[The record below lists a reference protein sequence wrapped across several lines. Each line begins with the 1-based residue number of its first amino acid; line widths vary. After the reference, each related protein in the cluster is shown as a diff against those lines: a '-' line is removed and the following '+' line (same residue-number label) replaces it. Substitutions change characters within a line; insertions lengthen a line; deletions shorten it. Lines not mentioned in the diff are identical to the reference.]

1 MKLNQKIQVKRT
13 KKLFDNT
20 YKYKAAVL
28 CIFAGYF
35 RGNNIQFAQQK
46 LRDVKKSGILPVWAK
61 KATSDDIDF
70 ALGLCKTLSKLQDY
84 SIRIENPVVS
94 FYTNSDNDLKTV
106 TDLNPDSVKYVSI
119 PEVQQTMEKDT
130 IYVKKL
136 DYGFKVT
143 MGRTKQSQNNF
154 LQWCQTN
161 ANKIRMPKRC
171 EDDLSRNHSWG
182 GGHFYVKDDKALTM
196 VKMFLGTSIARVDR
210 VVKLPE
216 N

>member
-20 YKYKAAVL
+20 YKYKAAIL

-35 RGNNIQFAQQK
+35 RGNNLQFAQQK
-46 LRDVKKSGILPVWAK
+46 LKDVKKTGVFPMWAK
-61 KATSDDIDF
+61 KATSDDVDF

-84 SIRIENPVVS
+84 AIRVETPVIS
-94 FYTNSDNDLKTV
+94 FYTNNDGDLKTV
-106 TDLNPDSVKYVSI
+106 TDLDCDAVKYVSV
-119 PEVQQTMEKDT
+119 PEDQQAMEKDT

-136 DYGFKVT
+136 DYSFKVT
-143 MGRTKQSQNNF
+143 MGRIKQSQDNF

-171 EDDLSRNHSWG
+171 KDDLSGDHSWG
-182 GGHFYVKDDKALTM
+182 GGHFYVKDDKTLTM

>member
-20 YKYKAAVL
+20 YKYKAAII

-35 RGNNIQFAQQK
+35 RGNNIKFAQDK
-46 LRDVKKSGILPVWAK
+46 LKELKKTGLYPIWAK
-61 KATSDDIDF
+61 QATVQDVEY
-70 ALGLCKTLSKLQDY
+70 GLEICKYLLKIQDY
-84 SIRIENPVVS
+84 SIRVENPVLS
-94 FYTNSDNDLKTV
+94 FYTNNDSDLKFI
-106 TDLNPDSVKYVSI
+106 TDINPELVKYVSL
-119 PEVQQTMEKDT
+119 PDNQQDMEKDT
-130 IYVKKL
+130 VYVKKL

-143 MGRTKQSQNNF
+143 MGRTMQSQNNF
-154 LQWCQTN
+154 IQWVKAN
-161 ANKIRMPKRC
+161 SNKIRMPKRC
-171 EDDLSRNHSWG
+171 LEDLARGHSWG
-182 GGHFYVKDDKALTM
+182 GGHFYVKDDKTLTM